1 MKQLNRNEKQVMDL
15 LWRSPCPL
23 TSLELSEQLGEAMS
37 VSYLHKVLTT
47 LKERG
52 LIGVCGVDLEPRR
65 PTRQFAP
72 LVTKEDYVSALIA
85 EQGLEE
91 ASLAQIGVAL
101 VRKAAKDGER
111 KELIAALEKMI
122 EEYKREEM

>member
-23 TSLELSEQLGEAMS
+23 TSLELSEQLGGAMS
-37 VSYLHKVLTT
+37 VSYLHKVLTA

-101 VRKAAKDGER
+101 VRKAAKDG
-111 KELIAALEKMI
+111 KND
-122 EEYKREEM
+122 